1 LLEAGKNIEID
12 ISPELSFYFGS
23 ETVEYEMYSYLADR
37 FQQTIVSD
45 YIYKDEFG
53 LMNTQLY
60 LPLEIS
66 IGDLDIE
73 LGYTYNLNRSLDADY
88 TYDNTSVFSVSLG
101 YFFMIN

>member
-1 LLEAGKNIEID
+1 
-12 ISPELSFYFGS
+12 
-23 ETVEYEMYSYLADR
+23 
-37 FQQTIVSD
+37 
-45 YIYKDEFG
+45 
-53 LMNTQLY
+53 MNTQLY

-73 LGYTYNLNRSLDADY
+73 LGYTYNLNRSLDTDY